1 MSYDTR
7 LREARKRA
15 GLTQEELGKL
25 VGCAKTTITGYE
37 TGKSEPNMAIL
48 SKIMEALK
56 VDANFIF
63 QDEMREHYEYHATTE
78 EMESLVKKYR
88 LVDNSWKQVIL
99 NILDLATAASKEPKT
114 IIKFPQRVPDR
125 DDSVEQDSNA
135 IEFSDGATVKIS
147 EQPMA
152 AGSGVYLG
160 PESFT
165 EYRVQDNELIRR
177 TAFAVPVS
185 GDSMEPKFHDGDIA
199 LVNFEP
205 AEPGDIVVAGTN
217 FGCGSSREHAAMTL
231 KGAGVGAVLA
241 ESFGRIF
248 FRNAINLG
256 LPVIVCPGISKCAQK
271 GDEIRIDIETG
282 EVTDVT
288 RGKVLKTTPF
298 SPYVLNI
305 LESGGIKNM
314 IRKSLMGKA

>member
-37 TGKSEPNMAIL
+37 TGKSEPNMTIL
-48 SKIMEALK
+48 SKIMETLK

-78 EMESLVKKYR
+78 EMETLVKKYR
-88 LVDNSWKQVIL
+88 LVDDVWKHTVV
-99 NILDLATAASKEPKT
+99 NILDAAIASKKEPKVV
-114 IIKFPQRVPDR
+114 IKFPQRAPAEKEHNKPEDNTIDFPNMTPLKV
-125 DDSVEQDSNA
+125 
-135 IEFSDGATVKIS
+135 S
-147 EQPMA
+147 EQPSA
-152 AGSGVYLG
+152 AGLGVYLG

-165 EYRVQDNELIRR
+165 EYMVQDNALIRH

-205 AEPGDIVVAGTN
+205 AEPGDIVVVTMDGL
-217 FGCGSSREHAAMTL
+217 GYIKKLGD
-231 KGAGVGAVLA
+231 GVLLSLNKKYKPIPMKEDMRV
-241 ESFGRIF
+241 
-248 FRNAINLG
+248 N
-256 LPVIVCPGISKCAQK
+256 
-271 GDEIRIDIETG
+271 
-282 EVTDVT
+282 
-288 RGKVLKTTPF
+288 GKVIG
-298 SPYVLNI
+298 I
-305 LESGGIKNM
+305 LDPEWF
-314 IRKSLMGKA
+314 

>member
-165 EYRVQDNELIRR
+165 EYGVQDNELIRR

-205 AEPGDIVVAGTN
+205 AEPGDIVVVTMDGLGYIKKLGN
-217 FGCGSSREHAAMTL
+217 
-231 KGAGVGAVLA
+231 GVLLSLNKKYKPIPMKEDMRV
-241 ESFGRIF
+241 
-248 FRNAINLG
+248 N
-256 LPVIVCPGISKCAQK
+256 
-271 GDEIRIDIETG
+271 
-282 EVTDVT
+282 
-288 RGKVLKTTPF
+288 GKVIG
-298 SPYVLNI
+298 VLDP
-305 LESGGIKNM
+305 EWF
-314 IRKSLMGKA
+314 